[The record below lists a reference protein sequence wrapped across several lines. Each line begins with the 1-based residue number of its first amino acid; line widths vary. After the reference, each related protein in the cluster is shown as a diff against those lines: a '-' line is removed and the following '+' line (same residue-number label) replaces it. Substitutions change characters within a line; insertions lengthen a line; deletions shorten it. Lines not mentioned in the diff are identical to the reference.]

1 MSLSK
6 DEWRDGITEEGKPM
20 GCAWC
25 LLLVLACLALDALT
39 VFTGW
44 QLAALVGDIISG

>member
-6 DEWRDGITEEGKPM
+6 DEWREGLTEERKPV
-20 GCAWC
+20 GCGGC

-39 VFTGW
+39 VFACW
-44 QLAALVGDIISG
+44 QLVTLIGDIIAG